1 MSAKPLKIN
10 RVDRKSE
17 DELIVGYSNE
27 TTAVY
32 GVDQLNSLT
41 PKQTVAA
48 DSKMNEE
55 PEHSG

>member
-10 RVDRKSE
+10 SVDRKSE

-27 TTAVY
+27 STAVY
-32 GVDQLNSLT
+32 GVDQLTGLT

-48 DSKMNEE
+48 DSNMDEE
-55 PEHSG
+55 PEH